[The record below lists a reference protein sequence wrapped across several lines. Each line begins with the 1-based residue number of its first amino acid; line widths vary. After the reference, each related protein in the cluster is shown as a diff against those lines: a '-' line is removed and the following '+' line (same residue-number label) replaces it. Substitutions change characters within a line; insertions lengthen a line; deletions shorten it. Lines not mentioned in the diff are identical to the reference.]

1 MLFDGF
7 KLTPKGEQLLEIKD
21 LTQVKVG
28 QILLCEAKTG
38 ADLSS
43 AAKAIA
49 SAGAGAGALTGLSS
63 ACFGGI
69 NCVAKSKQLNVRIHM
84 DETALKEALAKP
96 LRLIVLAN
104 EDVNVTE
111 EAITGKI
118 KQSAFDKQ
126 DGMVLGYVDTI
137 ESDVT
142 TSNSSSATGIV
153 FDAVVTVKGNAKS
166 RCNVLDVMRCPY
178 LMNGAVGNADLERHN
193 LADESISERDKDKE
207 AKDLA
212 VAANKMEARTK
223 VTPSE
228 VTPSEVTP

>member
-28 QILLCEAKTG
+28 KILLCEAKSG
-38 ADLSS
+38 ADLSN
-43 AAKAIA
+43 AAKAIDYA
-49 SAGAGAGALTGLSS
+49 DGAPITGRSS

-84 DETALKEALAKP
+84 DEAALKEALAKP

-104 EDVNVTE
+104 EDVKVVE
-111 EAITGKI
+111 YVATGKVT
-118 KQSAFDKQ
+118 QTAFDKQ
-126 DGMVLGYVDTI
+126 DGMVLGYVDTV
-137 ESDVT
+137 EKDGT
-142 TSNSSSATGIV
+142 TSDSSSATGIV

-178 LMNGAVGNADLERHN
+178 LMNGAVGNADLKRHN
-193 LADESISERDKDKE
+193 LADESISERDATKE
-207 AKDLA
+207 AAGFA
-212 VAANKMEARTK
+212 VAAGMMEARAEL
-223 VTPSE
+223 TP
-228 VTPSEVTP
+228 

>member
-28 QILLCEAKTG
+28 KILLCKAEPG

-43 AAKAIA
+43 AASAIA
-49 SAGAGAGALTGLSS
+49 SAEGAHLAGHSS

-84 DETALKEALAKP
+84 DEAALKAALAEP

-104 EDVNVTE
+104 EDVKVVE
-111 EAITGKI
+111 DVDRGKI
-118 KQSAFDKQ
+118 TQSAFDKQ
-126 DGMVLGYVDTI
+126 DGTVLGYVDTV
-137 ESDVT
+137 EHDNTPSD
-142 TSNSSSATGIV
+142 SSSATGIV
-153 FDAVVTVKGNAKS
+153 FDAVVTIKGNAKS

-178 LMNGAVGNADLERHN
+178 LMNGAVGNADLKRHN
-193 LADESISERDKDKE
+193 LADESISAHDETKE
-207 AKDLA
+207 ASGLA
-212 VAANKMEARTK
+212 AGNMEAR
-223 VTPSE
+223 VE
-228 VTPSEVTP
+228 VTP

>member
-28 QILLCEAKTG
+28 QILLCEAK
-38 ADLSS
+38 ADANLLN
-43 AAKAIA
+43 ATEAIA
-49 SAGAGAGALTGLSS
+49 SAGASAIAGLSS

-69 NCVAKSKQLNVRIHM
+69 NCVAKSKQLNIRVHM
-84 DETALKEALAKP
+84 NEAALKDALAKP

-104 EDVNVTE
+104 EDVDVSVNAMSGQTE
-111 EAITGKI
+111 QKAI
-118 KQSAFDKQ
+118 DKQ

-137 ESDVT
+137 EKDTNASDST
-142 TSNSSSATGIV
+142 SATGIV

-178 LMNGAVGNADLERHN
+178 LMNGAVGNADLKRHN
-193 LADESISERDKDKE
+193 LADESISERNADKE
-207 AKDLA
+207 ASGLA
-212 VAANKMEARTK
+212 VAAGKMEVRAEDT
-223 VTPSE
+223 TP
-228 VTPSEVTP
+228 

>member
-28 QILLCEAKTG
+28 KILLCEAKAG

-43 AAKAIA
+43 ATKAIESA
-49 SAGAGAGALTGLSS
+49 TAGAIGAGLSS

-84 DETALKEALAKP
+84 DEAALKAALAKP

-104 EDVNVTE
+104 EDVKVVE
-111 EAITGKI
+111 DVARGKI
-118 KQSAFDKQ
+118 TKSAFDKQ
-126 DGMVLGYVDTI
+126 DGTVLGYVDTV
-137 ESDVT
+137 ENDDTPSD
-142 TSNSSSATGIV
+142 SSSATGIV
-153 FDAVVTVKGNAKS
+153 FDAIVTIKGNAKS

-178 LMNGAVGNADLERHN
+178 LMNGAVGNADLKRHN
-193 LADESISERDKDKE
+193 LADESISEHDAGKE
-207 AKDLA
+207 ATGFA
-212 VAANKMEARTK
+212 VEAGKMEPR
-223 VTPSE
+223 VE
-228 VTPSEVTP
+228 VAP

>member
-28 QILLCEAKTG
+28 KILLCEAKTG
-38 ADLSS
+38 ANLSS
-43 AAKAIA
+43 ATEAKN
-49 SAGAGAGALTGLSS
+49 SADGATLAGLSS

-84 DETALKEALAKP
+84 DEEALKAALVKP

-104 EDVNVTE
+104 EDVEVVENV
-111 EAITGKI
+111 ATGKI
-118 KQSAFDKQ
+118 TQRAIDKQ

-137 ESDVT
+137 ENDST

-153 FDAVVTVKGNAKS
+153 FDAVVKVKGNAKS

-178 LMNGAVGNADLERHN
+178 LMNGAVGNADLKRHN
-193 LADESISERDKDKE
+193 LADESISEHDATKE
-207 AKDLA
+207 AKKVPDIA
-212 VAANKMEARTK
+212 VEAGKMEAR
-223 VTPSE
+223 VEAP
-228 VTPSEVTP
+228 

>member
-38 ADLSS
+38 ADLSNAT
-43 AAKAIA
+43 AAITYAT
-49 SAGAGAGALTGLSS
+49 GAPLAGLSS

-84 DETALKEALAKP
+84 DEKALKDALAKP

-104 EDVNVTE
+104 EDVKVE
-111 EAITGKI
+111 EIVGTGKI
-118 KQSAFDKQ
+118 TQRAFDKQ
-126 DGMVLGYVDTI
+126 DGTVLGYVDTV
-137 ESDVT
+137 EFDDTQSD
-142 TSNSSSATGIV
+142 SSSATGIV
-153 FDAVVTVKGNAKS
+153 FDAIVTVKGNAKS

-178 LMNGAVGNADLERHN
+178 LMNGAVCNADLKRHN
-193 LADESISERDKDKE
+193 LADESISEHDATKE
-207 AKDLA
+207 AKKVPDIA
-212 VAANKMEARTK
+212 VEAGKMEARI
-223 VTPSE
+223 VPTP
-228 VTPSEVTP
+228 

>member
-28 QILLCEAKTG
+28 KILLCEATSG
-38 ADLSS
+38 ADLTS
-43 AAKAIA
+43 AANAIT
-49 SAGAGAGALTGLSS
+49 SATGAPLAGFSS

-84 DETALKEALAKP
+84 DEDALKDALTKP

-104 EDVNVTE
+104 EDVKVE
-111 EAITGKI
+111 EIVGTGKI
-118 KQSAFDKQ
+118 TQRAFDKQ

-137 ESDVT
+137 EKDNTPSD
-142 TSNSSSATGIV
+142 SSSATGIV
-153 FDAVVTVKGNAKS
+153 FDAIVTVKGNAKS

-178 LMNGAVGNADLERHN
+178 LMNGAVGNADLKRHN
-193 LADESISERDKDKE
+193 LADESISEHDATKE
-207 AKDLA
+207 APDFA
-212 VAANKMEARTK
+212 VAAMEARI
-223 VTPSE
+223 VPTP
-228 VTPSEVTP
+228 

>member
-28 QILLCEAKTG
+28 KILLCEATSG
-38 ADLSS
+38 ADLSN
-43 AAKAIA
+43 AKSAIA
-49 SAGAGAGALTGLSS
+49 SAEGAPITGLSS

-84 DETALKEALAKP
+84 DETALKAALAKP

-104 EDVNVTE
+104 EDVSVTE
-111 EAITGKI
+111 DVPTGKI
-118 KQSAFDKQ
+118 KQSAIDKQ
-126 DGMVLGYVDTI
+126 DGMVLGYVDTV
-137 ESDVT
+137 EKDDT
-142 TSNSSSATGIV
+142 TSDSSSATGIV

-178 LMNGAVGNADLERHN
+178 LMNGAVGNADLKRHN

-207 AKDLA
+207 ASGLA
-212 VAANKMEARTK
+212 VAADKMEARAEAN
-223 VTPSE
+223 P
-228 VTPSEVTP
+228 

>member
-28 QILLCEAKTG
+28 QILLCEAVAG

-43 AAKAIA
+43 AAKAIEYA
-49 SAGAGAGALTGLSS
+49 TIGAGATITGLSS

-84 DETALKEALAKP
+84 DEKALKDALTKP

-104 EDVNVTE
+104 EDVNVTTD
-111 EAITGKI
+111 ATTGKI
-118 KQSAFDKQ
+118 KQTAIDKQ
-126 DGMVLGYVDTI
+126 DGTVLGYVDTI
-137 ESDVT
+137 ENDGT
-142 TSNSSSATGIV
+142 TSDSSSATGIV

-178 LMNGAVGNADLERHN
+178 LMNGAVGNADLKRHN
-193 LADESISERDKDKE
+193 LADKSISERDATKE
-207 AKDLA
+207 ASGFA
-212 VAANKMEARTK
+212 VAANMMEAR
-223 VTPSE
+223 VEAP
-228 VTPSEVTP
+228 

>member
-38 ADLSS
+38 ADLST
-43 AAKAIA
+43 AAKAIEYA
-49 SAGAGAGALTGLSS
+49 TTGAGASLVGLSS

-84 DETALKEALAKP
+84 DEEALKAALAKP

-104 EDVNVTE
+104 EDVKVVENV
-111 EAITGKI
+111 ATGKI
-118 KQSAFDKQ
+118 TQRAIDKQ
-126 DGMVLGYVDTI
+126 DGMVLGYVDTV
-137 ESDVT
+137 EHDNTPSD
-142 TSNSSSATGIV
+142 SSSATGIV
-153 FDAVVTVKGNAKS
+153 FDAIVTVKGNAKS

-178 LMNGAVGNADLERHN
+178 LMNGAVGKADLKRHN
-193 LADESISERDKDKE
+193 LADESISARDETKE
-207 AKDLA
+207 ASGLA
-212 VAANKMEARTK
+212 VAAGSMEAR
-223 VTPSE
+223 V
-228 VTPSEVTP
+228 V

>member
-28 QILLCEAKTG
+28 KILLCEAKPD
-38 ADLSS
+38 ANLSS
-43 AAKAIA
+43 VTKAIE
-49 SAGAGAGALTGLSS
+49 SATGGAIGAGLSS

-84 DETALKEALAKP
+84 DEAALKAALAKP

-104 EDVNVTE
+104 EDVKVVE
-111 EAITGKI
+111 YVATGKVT
-118 KQSAFDKQ
+118 QSAIDKQ

-137 ESDVT
+137 ESDLT
-142 TSNSSSATGIV
+142 ASDSSSATGIV

-178 LMNGAVGNADLERHN
+178 LMNGAVGNADLKRHN
-193 LADESISERDKDKE
+193 LADESISEHDATKE
-207 AKDLA
+207 ASGLA
-212 VAANKMEARTK
+212 VAADKMEARAEL
-223 VTPSE
+223 TP
-228 VTPSEVTP
+228 

>member
-28 QILLCEAKTG
+28 KILLCEATTG

-43 AAKAIA
+43 AASAIK
-49 SAGAGAGALTGLSS
+49 SADSATLAGLSS

-84 DETALKEALAKP
+84 DENALKEALAKP

-104 EDVNVTE
+104 EDVKVE
-111 EAITGKI
+111 EYVATGKI
-118 KQSAFDKQ
+118 KQSAIDKQ

-142 TSNSSSATGIV
+142 ASDSSSATGIV
-153 FDAVVTVKGNAKS
+153 FDAVVTIKGNAKS

-178 LMNGAVGNADLERHN
+178 LMNGAVGNADLKRHN
-193 LADESISERDKDKE
+193 LADESISEHDETKE
-207 AKDLA
+207 ASGLA
-212 VAANKMEARTK
+212 VAAGKMEARTEL
-223 VTPSE
+223 TP
-228 VTPSEVTP
+228 

>member
-28 QILLCEAKTG
+28 QILLCEAKSD

-43 AAKAIA
+43 AEKAMGSA
-49 SAGAGAGALTGLSS
+49 TAGAIGAGLSS

-84 DETALKEALAKP
+84 DEATLKAALAKP

-104 EDVNVTE
+104 EDVKVE
-111 EAITGKI
+111 EIIGTGKI
-118 KQSAFDKQ
+118 TQKAFDKQ
-126 DGMVLGYVDTI
+126 DGMVLGYVDTV
-137 ESDVT
+137 EHDNT
-142 TSNSSSATGIV
+142 PSNSSSATGIV

-178 LMNGAVGNADLERHN
+178 LMNGAVGNADLKRHN
-193 LADESISERDKDKE
+193 LADESISAHDETKE
-207 AKDLA
+207 ASGLA
-212 VAANKMEARTK
+212 VAADKMEARTEH
-223 VTPSE
+223 TPP
-228 VTPSEVTP
+228 TP

>member
-38 ADLSS
+38 ADLSNATAAITS
-43 AAKAIA
+43 AT
-49 SAGAGAGALTGLSS
+49 GAPLAGLSS

-84 DETALKEALAKP
+84 DEEALQEALAKP

-104 EDVNVTE
+104 EDVKVE
-111 EAITGKI
+111 EIVGTGKI
-118 KQSAFDKQ
+118 TQRAFDKQ
-126 DGMVLGYVDTI
+126 DGTVLGYVDTV
-137 ESDVT
+137 EFDDTPSD
-142 TSNSSSATGIV
+142 SSSATGIV
-153 FDAVVTVKGNAKS
+153 FDAIVTVKGNAKS

-178 LMNGAVGNADLERHN
+178 LMNGAVGNADLKRHN
-193 LADESISERDKDKE
+193 LADESISEHDATKE
-207 AKDLA
+207 AKKVPDIA
-212 VAANKMEARTK
+212 VEAGKMEARI
-223 VTPSE
+223 VPTP
-228 VTPSEVTP
+228 

>member
-28 QILLCEAKTG
+28 KILLCEATSG

-43 AAKAIA
+43 ATSAIA
-49 SAGAGAGALTGLSS
+49 YATTGGAGATITGLSS

-104 EDVNVTE
+104 EDVKVE
-111 EAITGKI
+111 EIVGTGKI
-118 KQSAFDKQ
+118 KQSAIDKQ
-126 DGMVLGYVDTI
+126 DGMVLGYVDTV
-137 ESDVT
+137 EFDNTMSD
-142 TSNSSSATGIV
+142 SSSATGIV

-178 LMNGAVGNADLERHN
+178 LMNGAVGNADLKRHN
-193 LADESISERDKDKE
+193 LADESISERDKYKE
-207 AKDLA
+207 ANGLA
-212 VAANKMEARTK
+212 VAAAKMEARTEL
-223 VTPSE
+223 TP
-228 VTPSEVTP
+228 

>member
-28 QILLCEAKTG
+28 KILLCEAKEG

-43 AAKAIA
+43 ATKAIESA
-49 SAGAGAGALTGLSS
+49 TAGAIGEGLSS

-84 DETALKEALAKP
+84 DEAALKAALAKP

-104 EDVNVTE
+104 EDVKVVE
-111 EAITGKI
+111 DVARGKI
-118 KQSAFDKQ
+118 TKSAFDKQ
-126 DGMVLGYVDTI
+126 DGTVLGYVDTV
-137 ESDVT
+137 ENDGTVSD
-142 TSNSSSATGIV
+142 SSSATGIV
-153 FDAVVTVKGNAKS
+153 FDAVVTIKGNAKS

-178 LMNGAVGNADLERHN
+178 LMNGAVGNADLKRHN
-193 LADESISERDKDKE
+193 LADESISEHDATKE
-207 AKDLA
+207 SDGLA
-212 VAANKMEARTK
+212 VTAENMEPR
-223 VTPSE
+223 V
-228 VTPSEVTP
+228 

>member
-28 QILLCEAKTG
+28 KILLCEAKSD
-38 ADLSS
+38 ANLSNAT
-43 AAKAIA
+43 AAKT
-49 SAGAGAGALTGLSS
+49 SAEGAPITGLSS

-84 DETALKEALAKP
+84 DEKALQSALAKP

-104 EDVNVTE
+104 EDVKVVE
-111 EAITGKI
+111 DAVSGKI
-118 KQSAFDKQ
+118 TQSAIDKQ

-137 ESDVT
+137 ESDST
-142 TSNSSSATGIV
+142 ASDSSSATGIV

-178 LMNGAVGNADLERHN
+178 LMNGAVGNADLKRHN
-193 LADESISERDKDKE
+193 LADESISEHDETKE
-207 AKDLA
+207 ASDLA
-212 VAANKMEARTK
+212 VAAGSMEARA
-223 VTPSE
+223 V
-228 VTPSEVTP
+228 V

>member
-28 QILLCEAKTG
+28 KILLCEAKTG

-43 AAKAIA
+43 ALQAIESATSA
-49 SAGAGAGALTGLSS
+49 SLTAGLSS

-84 DETALKEALAKP
+84 DEKALIDALTKP

-104 EDVNVTE
+104 EDVKVE
-111 EAITGKI
+111 EIVSTGKI
-118 KQSAFDKQ
+118 TQKAFDKQ
-126 DGMVLGYVDTI
+126 DGMVLGYVDTV
-137 ESDVT
+137 EFDDTLSD
-142 TSNSSSATGIV
+142 SSSATGIV

-178 LMNGAVGNADLERHN
+178 LMNGAVGNKDLKRHN
-193 LADESISERDKDKE
+193 LADESISEHDATKE
-207 AKDLA
+207 AKKVTDIA
-212 VAANKMEARTK
+212 VKDDKMEARI
-223 VTPSE
+223 VPTP
-228 VTPSEVTP
+228 

>member
-28 QILLCEAKTG
+28 KILLCEAKSS

-43 AAKAIA
+43 VTKAIE
-49 SAGAGAGALTGLSS
+49 SATDGAIGAGLSS

-84 DETALKEALAKP
+84 DEAALKAALAKP

-104 EDVNVTE
+104 EDVKVVE
-111 EAITGKI
+111 YVATGKVT
-118 KQSAFDKQ
+118 QSAIDKQ

-137 ESDVT
+137 ESDST
-142 TSNSSSATGIV
+142 ESDSSSATGIV

-178 LMNGAVGNADLERHN
+178 LMNGAVGNADLKRHN
-193 LADESISERDKDKE
+193 LADESISERDATKE
-207 AKDLA
+207 ASGLA
-212 VAANKMEARTK
+212 VTADKMEARTEL
-223 VTPSE
+223 TPP
-228 VTPSEVTP
+228 TP

>member
-28 QILLCEAKTG
+28 KILLCEAK
-38 ADLSS
+38 ADAELSD
-43 AAKAIA
+43 AQKAIK
-49 SAGAGAGALTGLSS
+49 SAENAPISTEGHSS

-84 DETALKEALAKP
+84 DEKALKDALAKP

-104 EDVNVTE
+104 EDVEVVKYVG
-111 EAITGKI
+111 TGKI
-118 KQSAFDKQ
+118 TQRAFDKQ
-126 DGMVLGYVDTI
+126 DGTVLGYVDTV
-137 ESDVT
+137 EFDDTPSD
-142 TSNSSSATGIV
+142 SSSATGIV

-178 LMNGAVGNADLERHN
+178 LMNGAVGNADLKRHN
-193 LADESISERDKDKE
+193 LADESISEHDADKE
-207 AKDLA
+207 KVVA
-212 VAANKMEARTK
+212 VASMEER
-223 VTPSE
+223 VTP
-228 VTPSEVTP
+228 

>member
-38 ADLSS
+38 VDADLSS
-43 AAKAIA
+43 ATKAMK
-49 SAGAGAGALTGLSS
+49 SAGTGALTGLSS
-63 ACFGGI
+63 ACFCGI

-84 DETALKEALAKP
+84 DETALKDALAKP

-111 EAITGKI
+111 DAITGKI
-118 KQSAFDKQ
+118 KQSAIDKQ

-142 TSNSSSATGIV
+142 TSDSSSATGIV

-178 LMNGAVGNADLERHN
+178 LMNGAVGNADLKRHN
-193 LADESISERDKDKE
+193 LADESISEHDATKE
-207 AKDLA
+207 ASGLA
-212 VAANKMEARTK
+212 VAANKMEARTGL
-223 VTPSE
+223 TPP
-228 VTPSEVTP
+228 TP

>member
-28 QILLCEAKTG
+28 KILLCEAKSD
-38 ADLSS
+38 ANLSS
-43 AAKAIA
+43 ATAAIH
-49 SAGAGAGALTGLSS
+49 SADGAPITGLSS

-84 DETALKEALAKP
+84 DEAALKEALAKP

-104 EDVNVTE
+104 EDVEVVKYVG
-111 EAITGKI
+111 TGKI
-118 KQSAFDKQ
+118 TQRAFDKQ

-137 ESDVT
+137 ERDLTPSD
-142 TSNSSSATGIV
+142 SSSATGIV
-153 FDAVVTVKGNAKS
+153 FDAVVTIKGNAKS

-178 LMNGAVGNADLERHN
+178 LMNGAIGNADLKRHN

-212 VAANKMEARTK
+212 VAAEKMEARTEL
-223 VTPSE
+223 TP
-228 VTPSEVTP
+228 

>member
-43 AAKAIA
+43 ATAAIT
-49 SAGAGAGALTGLSS
+49 SATGTPLAGLSS

-84 DETALKEALAKP
+84 DEKALKDALAKP

-104 EDVNVTE
+104 EDVEVE
-111 EAITGKI
+111 KIVGTGKI
-118 KQSAFDKQ
+118 TQRAFDKQ
-126 DGMVLGYVDTI
+126 DGTVLGYVDTV
-137 ESDVT
+137 EFDDTPSD
-142 TSNSSSATGIV
+142 SSSATGIV
-153 FDAVVTVKGNAKS
+153 FDAIVTVKGDAKS

-178 LMNGAVGNADLERHN
+178 LMNGAVGNADLKRHN
-193 LADESISERDKDKE
+193 LADESISEHDANKE
-207 AKDLA
+207 AKKVIDIA
-212 VAANKMEARTK
+212 VEAGKMEARI
-223 VTPSE
+223 VPTP
-228 VTPSEVTP
+228 

>member
-43 AAKAIA
+43 ATAAMD
-49 SAGAGAGALTGLSS
+49 SADTGALTGLSS

-104 EDVNVTE
+104 EDVKVE
-111 EAITGKI
+111 EIVGTGKI
-118 KQSAFDKQ
+118 TQKAFDKQ
-126 DGMVLGYVDTI
+126 DGTVLGYVDTV
-137 ESDVT
+137 EFDAT

-153 FDAVVTVKGNAKS
+153 FDAIVTVKGNAKS

-178 LMNGAVGNADLERHN
+178 LMNGAVCNADLKRHN
-193 LADESISERDKDKE
+193 LADESISEHDATKE
-207 AKDLA
+207 ASGLA
-212 VAANKMEARTK
+212 VAADKMEARI
-223 VTPSE
+223 VPTP
-228 VTPSEVTP
+228 

>member
-28 QILLCEAKTG
+28 QILLCEAKAE

-43 AAKAIA
+43 AAKAIT
-49 SAGAGAGALTGLSS
+49 SATGATIPGLSS

-84 DETALKEALAKP
+84 DETALKGALAKP

-111 EAITGKI
+111 DATTGKI
-118 KQSAFDKQ
+118 KQSAIDKQ

-137 ESDVT
+137 ESDAT
-142 TSNSSSATGIV
+142 ASDSSSATGIV

-178 LMNGAVGNADLERHN
+178 LMNGAVGNADLKRHN
-193 LADESISERDKDKE
+193 LADESISEHDVTKE
-207 AKDLA
+207 ASGFA
-212 VAANKMEARTK
+212 VAADKMEARI
-223 VTPSE
+223 VPTP
-228 VTPSEVTP
+228 

>member
-28 QILLCEAKTG
+28 QILLCEAKSG
-38 ADLSS
+38 ANLSS
-43 AAKAIA
+43 ATAAMTA
-49 SAGAGAGALTGLSS
+49 ATGAPLAGLSS

-84 DETALKEALAKP
+84 DETALKDALTKP

-104 EDVNVTE
+104 EDVKVE
-111 EAITGKI
+111 EIVGTGKI
-118 KQSAFDKQ
+118 TQRAFDKQ

-137 ESDVT
+137 ENDNTPSD
-142 TSNSSSATGIV
+142 SSSATGIV
-153 FDAVVTVKGNAKS
+153 FDAIVTVKGNAKS

-178 LMNGAVGNADLERHN
+178 LMNGAVGNKDLKRHN

-207 AKDLA
+207 AKGLA
-212 VAANKMEARTK
+212 AATMEARAEY
-223 VTPSE
+223 TP
-228 VTPSEVTP
+228 

>member
-28 QILLCEAKTG
+28 KILLCEAKSD
-38 ADLSS
+38 ANLSNALS
-43 AAKAIA
+43 AITSAT
-49 SAGAGAGALTGLSS
+49 AGAIGAGLSS

-111 EAITGKI
+111 DATTGKI
-118 KQSAFDKQ
+118 KQSAIDKQ

-137 ESDVT
+137 ESDGT
-142 TSNSSSATGIV
+142 MSDSSSATGIV

-178 LMNGAVGNADLERHN
+178 LMNGAVGNADLKRHN
-193 LADESISERDKDKE
+193 LADESISERDAVKE
-207 AKDLA
+207 ASGLA
-212 VAANKMEARTK
+212 VAADNMEDRAEL
-223 VTPSE
+223 TP
-228 VTPSEVTP
+228 

>member
-43 AAKAIA
+43 ATAAMD
-49 SAGAGAGALTGLSS
+49 SADTGALTGLSS

-84 DETALKEALAKP
+84 DEKALKEALAKP

-104 EDVNVTE
+104 EDVKVE
-111 EAITGKI
+111 EIVGTGKI
-118 KQSAFDKQ
+118 TQRAFDKQ
-126 DGMVLGYVDTI
+126 DGMVLGYVDTV
-137 ESDVT
+137 EFDAT

-153 FDAVVTVKGNAKS
+153 FDAIVTVKGNAKS

-178 LMNGAVGNADLERHN
+178 LMNGAVCNADLKRHN
-193 LADESISERDKDKE
+193 LADESISEHDATKE
-207 AKDLA
+207 ASGFA
-212 VAANKMEARTK
+212 VAADKMEARI
-223 VTPSE
+223 VPTP
-228 VTPSEVTP
+228 

>member
-28 QILLCEAKTG
+28 QILLCEAKSG
-38 ADLSS
+38 ANLSS
-43 AAKAIA
+43 ATAAMTA
-49 SAGAGAGALTGLSS
+49 ATGAPLAGLSS

-84 DETALKEALAKP
+84 DETALKDALTKP

-104 EDVNVTE
+104 EDVKVE
-111 EAITGKI
+111 EIVGLGKI
-118 KQSAFDKQ
+118 TQSAFDKQ

-142 TSNSSSATGIV
+142 TSDSSSATGIV
-153 FDAVVTVKGNAKS
+153 FDAIVTVKGNAKS

-178 LMNGAVGNADLERHN
+178 LMNGAVGKADLKRHN
-193 LADESISERDKDKE
+193 LADESISEHDATKE
-207 AKDLA
+207 ASGLA
-212 VAANKMEARTK
+212 VAADSMEARAEH
-223 VTPSE
+223 TPS
-228 VTPSEVTP
+228 P